1 MAKKRS
7 DVSNLQLP
15 PSISRTVQTEGQLKE
30 INHYVAAKK
39 KKRNIFLIIAI
50 RVWKSPLWVDL
61 PESWPLDTDTGKLRE
76 EPI

>member
-39 KKRNIFLIIAI
+39 KRNIFLIIAI

-61 PESWPLDTDTGKLRE
+61 PESRPLDTDTGKLCE

>member
-15 PSISRTVQTEGQLKE
+15 PSLSRTVQTEGQLKE

-39 KKRNIFLIIAI
+39 KKKHIPHNRHQGLE
-50 RVWKSPLWVDL
+50 KSTLGGP
-61 PESWPLDTDTGKLRE
+61 P
-76 EPI
+76 